1 MSIFGR
7 YPDNRDEYKAQVA
20 PNFEAA
26 QQAYPGA
33 VERNGS
39 TWSLTPNLA
48 NPGELVL
55 AEDPHDENPHP
66 VHHWLFRK
74 QQ

>member
-1 MSIFGR
+1 MSLFNR

-26 QQAYPGA
+26 QQAYPGS
-33 VERNGS
+33 VECNGS

-48 NPGELVL
+48 TPGELVL
-55 AEDPHDENPHP
+55 AEDPHDENPNP